1 MPSGK
6 MNLRSA
12 VVAFAFIAMTSPV
25 AAQSLSGQ
33 ADVVDVD
40 TIAIRG
46 EKTRIRLY
54 GKFIS

>member
-1 MPSGK
+1 MPSGEIG
-6 MNLRSA
+6 LRSA
-12 VVAFAFIAMTSPV
+12 VVALALIALTSPV
-25 AAQSLSGQ
+25 VAQSLSGQ

-46 EKTRIRLY
+46 ERTRIRLY